1 MLAEGLVTADEVREM
16 EAQAEAVV
24 QEAIRFAEESPYP
37 EPHEALEDVFA

>member
-1 MLAEGLVTADEVREM
+1 MLSQGLISADELREM
-16 EAQAEAVV
+16 EHRIDAVV